1 MWDDLLIN
9 MNNNRGMFLETII
22 NRTIEYFENK
32 KVAYLSKRYLPV
44 KIYSFH
50 GNQVQGW
57 LKEKTQTDYYGIY
70 NGHYL
75 DFEAKQTLNNSFII
89 ANLRKHQYEHLIK
102 VSNFGAISFLIVYFA
117 KADYF
122 FVLDFNSYVDFI
134 KANPE
139 LKKIDLSFFENN
151 GYLVELI
158 YPGVLDLEPV
168 LKQLI
173 KNRHL
178 D

>member
-1 MWDDLLIN
+1 

-22 NRTIEYFENK
+22 NRTIEYFKNK

-44 KIYSFH
+44 KIYSFQ

-57 LKEKTQTDYYGIY
+57 LKEKTQTDYYGVY
-70 NGHYL
+70 NGYYL

-89 ANLRKHQYEHLIK
+89 ANLRQHQYEHLIN
-102 VSNFGAISFLIVYFA
+102 VSNFGAISFLIIYFA

-122 FVLDFNSYVDFI
+122 FVLDFECFLNFI
-134 KANPE
+134 KANPN
-139 LKKIDLSFFENN
+139 LKKIDLAFFESN

-158 YPGVLDLEPV
+158 YPGVLDLEPIF
-168 LKQLI
+168 KQLI
-173 KNRHL
+173 KNKRL
-178 D
+178 N

>member
-1 MWDDLLIN
+1 

-22 NRTIEYFENK
+22 NRTIEYFKNK

-44 KIYSFH
+44 KIYSFQ

-57 LKEKTQTDYYGIY
+57 LNQKTQTDYYGVY
-70 NGHYL
+70 DGYYL

-89 ANLRKHQYEHLIK
+89 ANLRSHQYEHLVN

-117 KADYF
+117 KSDCF
-122 FVLDFNSYVDFI
+122 FILDFIFFINFI
-134 KANPE
+134 KTNPD
-139 LKKIDLSFFENN
+139 LKKIDLSFFEQK

-158 YPGVLDLEPV
+158 YPGVLNLEPIF
-168 LKQLI
+168 KQLI
-173 KNRHL
+173 KNKCKN
-178 D
+178 